1 MTYGELK
8 RRLKKID
15 CYLDREGG
23 NHEIWYS
30 PITNTKFPVGRHNT
44 EEVPPW
50 NASSHKERFRAAIIF
65 IVLHT
70 VFAKGELII

>member
-8 RRLKKID
+8 RQLKKIG

-30 PITNTKFPVGRHNT
+30 PITDKHFPIGRHNT
-44 EEVPPW
+44 EEVPRGTLQSIKK
-50 NASSHKERFRAAIIF
+50 NSG
-65 IVLHT
+65 LQ
-70 VFAKGELII
+70 